1 MKTKSGRTLTE
12 EDLERLADDA
22 EHGFDLAAWKPRRG
36 RPSLDAEA
44 TGHSPRVGARV
55 SQELYARAT
64 TRAASEG
71 RTISDVVRALLEE
84 YAPTTT
90 RRGPVS

>member
-44 TGHSPRVGARV
+44 TGQSPRVGARV
-55 SQELYARAT
+55 SPGLYARAT
-64 TRAASEG
+64 KRAASEG

-84 YAPTTT
+84 YAPATT

>member
-1 MKTKSGRTLTE
+1 MKTKSGRILTE

-22 EHGFDLAAWKPRRG
+22 ERGFDLSAWKPRRG
-36 RPSLDAEA
+36 RPPLDAEA

-55 SQELYARAT
+55 SPALYARAT
-64 TRAASEG
+64 MRAASEG

-90 RRGPVS
+90 RQGPVS

>member
-12 EDLERLADDA
+12 VDLERLADDA
-22 EHGFDLAAWKPRRG
+22 ERGFDLSAWKPRRG
-36 RPSLDAEA
+36 RPPLDAEA

-55 SQELYARAT
+55 SKALYARAT
-64 TRAASEG
+64 ARASSEG

-90 RRGPVS
+90 RHGPVS